1 MLAED
6 LRPPKRAR
14 NPLPNWV
21 EQKEREGERK
31 SYALGRASVVIDV
44 HKIWIGTMFQ
54 QNTCTFLFLALD
66 ALSVLCQKT
75 DGKFKEFKGN
85 TPKVSPIP

>member
-1 MLAED
+1 MPQYWHCVKAAL
-6 LRPPKRAR
+6 LR
-14 NPLPNWV
+14 WIYSD
-21 EQKEREGERK
+21 QGQHSEG
-31 SYALGRASVVIDV
+31 SVVIDV

-54 QNTCTFLFLALD
+54 QNTGTFLFLALD